1 MSQTNP
7 RSPSPATKASRRMV
21 FSGAFCRRSGS
32 ETSYRGPR
40 TAPTG
45 AINQGR
51 AVTADTYGSTTLLE
65 WLASPTGFE
74 PVQASAPDVLLR
86 DNYRSLNC
94 PSLLPLL
101 RSCGLV
107 LRASGAAEFHHRALS
122 EPDVSLSAH
131 PAPGIRLFAYRSGQ
145 CAKSSGLLW
154 TIRANHSRALFGF
167 CLKRLNLR
175 RAHFLRW
182 KSIRRRL
189 SCIADL

>member
-7 RSPSPATKASRRMV
+7 RSPSPATKASGRMV
-21 FSGAFCRRSGS
+21 FSVAFYQHSGS

-86 DNYRSLNC
+86 DNHRSLTCC
-94 PSLLPLL
+94 PSGLPLL
-101 RSCGLV
+101 RPGGLV
-107 LRASGAAEFHHRALS
+107 LLS
-122 EPDVSLSAH
+122 PVLLS
-131 PAPGIRLFAYRSGQ
+131 PV
-145 CAKSSGLLW
+145 LL
-154 TIRANHSRALFGF
+154 SPVL
-167 CLKRLNLR
+167 
-175 RAHFLRW
+175 
-182 KSIRRRL
+182 L
-189 SCIADL
+189 SP